1 MASLFE
7 VLDNQ
12 IGEIL
17 AGWSIYT
24 TLLAFGLGA
33 YLVYPL
39 IFYAEPDIHPLLLAR
54 QSSASRV
61 RQPGETSTY
70 RAQETPQ
77 GYPLR
82 SGLNVKDPGQPKWT
96 AGREGDLRDVW
107 RRACSG
113 QPVTNVDQSTGRVG
127 LVKTVLGKE
136 EILDHSFEQLSKEIN
151 ALGKNIQSHK
161 SARVAIYL
169 SNSVELLVALMGQ
182 YQSSCYICLLLC

>member
-7 VLDNQ
+7 QLDSR
-12 IGEIL
+12 IEEL
-17 AGWSIYT
+17 YAGWSIYT
-24 TLLAFGLGA
+24 TLLLIAITA

-39 IFYAEPDIHPLLLAR
+39 VFSAEPDIHPFLLAR
-54 QSSASRV
+54 QSSPSRV
-61 RQPGETSTY
+61 RQPGETATY
-70 RAQETPQ
+70 RAHETPH

-96 AGREGDLRDVW
+96 AGRDGDLRDVW

-113 QPVTNVDQSTGRVG
+113 QPEANDAQSTGQVG

-136 EILDHSFEQLSKEIN
+136 EVLNHTFKQLSKEIN
-151 ALGKNIQSHK
+151 EVGKHIQNHGST
-161 SARVAIYL
+161 RVAIYL

-182 YQSSCYICLLLC
+182 